1 MFLHIRVEDSSSSVL
16 DLICQ
21 KQLKIRAAPVPQTPD
36 RTPSSLSV
44 LVYGEK
50 YDIGSKTLL
59 GKRGTAQWP
68 CVCPGQCVET
78 WEQTV

>member
-36 RTPSSLSV
+36 RTRAILPLCQSWFMEKNMILAARRSLVNRARLSGLVSV
-44 LVYGEK
+44 RASV
-50 YDIGSKTLL
+50 
-59 GKRGTAQWP
+59 
-68 CVCPGQCVET
+68 
-78 WEQTV
+78 